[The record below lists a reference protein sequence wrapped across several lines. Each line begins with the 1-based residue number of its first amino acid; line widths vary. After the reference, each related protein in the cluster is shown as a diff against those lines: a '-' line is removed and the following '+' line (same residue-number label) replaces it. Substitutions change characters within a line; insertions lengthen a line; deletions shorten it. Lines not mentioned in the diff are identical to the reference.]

1 MEISYT
7 RVGDYLLPDIVLSD
21 RTALG
26 REGLG
31 KYGRMHKA
39 YLKEHRPILYN
50 QLLLSEQ
57 LYPLCRET
65 DEAAA
70 SRLATIPDREAAH
83 EIILAELVYC

>member
-1 MEISYT
+1 MQITSS
-7 RVGDYLLPDIVLSD
+7 RVGDYLLPDIILN
-21 RTALG
+21 
-26 REGLG
+26 EGTPNSAYVLG

-50 QLLLSEQ
+50 QLLLSER
-57 LYPLCRET
+57 LYPLCREV

-70 SRLATIPDREAAH
+70 NRLATIPDRESAH